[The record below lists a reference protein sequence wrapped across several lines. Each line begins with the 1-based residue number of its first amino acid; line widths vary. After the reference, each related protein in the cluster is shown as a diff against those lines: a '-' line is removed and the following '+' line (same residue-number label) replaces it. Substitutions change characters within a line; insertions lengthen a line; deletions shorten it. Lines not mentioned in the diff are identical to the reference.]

1 MKPVAVSTPAQD
13 VKHTS
18 APHVHYPH
26 ALENPQVYLIAL
38 CIAIV
43 TYWTDVHYDT
53 VSLGQ
58 AWLKRALINLCAF
71 LFAEVVQPLAR
82 VESETYVMV
91 LISAVLVSL
100 LVRVWRIRSLASDE

>member
-26 ALENPQVYLIAL
+26 ALENPQVYLSAL

-82 VESETYVMV
+82 VESETYVMA
-91 LISAVLVSL
+91 LIATVLVSL